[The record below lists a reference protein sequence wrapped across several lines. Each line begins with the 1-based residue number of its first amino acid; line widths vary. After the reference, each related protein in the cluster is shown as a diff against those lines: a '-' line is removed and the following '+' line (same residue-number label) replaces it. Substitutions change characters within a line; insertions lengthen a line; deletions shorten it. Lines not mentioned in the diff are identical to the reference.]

1 MILKQTK
8 EYILQNKMIQPG
20 SCVIAALSGGADSVC
35 MLLLLKKLSRELDF
49 TLEAVHV
56 EHGIRGEESRKDA
69 EFAMNL
75 CKKLDITCH
84 MHPVD
89 VPVYAKRTG
98 LGLEEAARILRY
110 AAFEEEAGKHK
121 ADGQTVSVAVAHHQ
135 EDNAE
140 TVIFQML
147 RGSGVKGLTG
157 IHPVSGKNSVTYIRP
172 LLFASRADI
181 EAYLKEN
188 GQEFVTDATNSDTAY
203 SRNRLR
209 HDVFPIFAQINDRA
223 VEHINESAR
232 QLESMYD
239 FFTGQLQAACD
250 EAIYRENDTVVL
262 RIDVFKRLHHALQS
276 GVARECIHMAAGRL
290 KDIGSTH
297 IAMLA
302 ELAGMQSGKSIDLPY
317 GVTAVRSY
325 DRILLRNRESA
336 GLCGGNWEHGNS
348 AVESSD
354 DQKYNMVTGKHG
366 ATAEIIIPEAKLSQ
380 IVTSGEEKKIQLE
393 NSSYITLKVSCFD
406 GKMDEIPKK
415 PYTKWLDY
423 DKMKKGFEIRRRRAG
438 DYIVVDDQGHRK
450 KLKAFFINEKVPSE
464 QRDRLWLIAQDSLV
478 QSILGGRSGQSAL
491 VSPQTKEV
499 LEITFYGGE
508 RNGFFKEI

>member
-110 AAFEEEAGKHK
+110 AAFEEEAGKYK

-297 IAMLA
+297 IAKLI
-302 ELAGMQSGKSIDLPY
+302 ELAGMQSGRSIDLPY

-325 DRILLRNRESA
+325 DRIILSKQENYA
-336 GLCGGNWEHGNS
+336 GKNCG
-348 AVESSD
+348 D
-354 DQKYNMVTGKHG
+354 
-366 ATAEIIIPEAKLSQ
+366 ATAEIIISESELSQ
-380 IVTSGEEKKIQLE
+380 IAVSGTEKKIPLE
-393 NSSYITLKVSCFD
+393 NSSYITLKVSCFN

-464 QRDRLWLIAQDSLV
+464 QRDRLWLIAQDSLI

-491 VSPQTKEV
+491 VTPQTKEV

>member
-35 MLLLLKKLSRELDF
+35 MLLLLKELSHELDF

-69 EFAMNL
+69 RFAMEL

-89 VPVYAKRTG
+89 VPAYAKRTG

-110 AAFEEEAGKHK
+110 AAFEEEAKKHG
-121 ADGQTVSVAVAHHQ
+121 ADGCAVSVAVAHHQ

-157 IHPVSGKNSVTYIRP
+157 IHPVSGKNGVTYIRP

-188 GQEFVTDATNSDTAY
+188 RQGFVIDATNSDTAY

-239 FFTGQLQAACD
+239 FFAAQVQAACN
-250 EAIYRENDTVVL
+250 EAIYRENEAVVL
-262 RIDVFKRLHHALQS
+262 RIDVFKKLHPALQS

-297 IAMLA
+297 IAKLI
-302 ELAGMQSGKSIDLPY
+302 ELAKLQSGRSIDLPY
-317 GVTAVRSY
+317 GITAVRSY
-325 DRILLRNRESA
+325 DRILLRKR
-336 GLCGGNWEHGNS
+336 GNS
-348 AVESSD
+348 NVITSMMIHQSE
-354 DQKYNMVTGKHG
+354 
-366 ATAEIIIPEAKLSQ
+366 LSQ
-380 IVTSGEEKKIQLE
+380 IASTGEEKKIQLE

-438 DYIVVDDQGHRK
+438 DYIIVDDQGHRK

-464 QRDRLWLIAQDSLV
+464 QRDRLWLIAQDSLI

>member
-110 AAFEEEAGKHK
+110 AAFEEEAGKYK

-297 IAMLA
+297 IAMLT
-302 ELAGMQSGKSIDLPY
+302 ELAGMQSGRSVDLPY

-325 DRILLRNRESA
+325 DRIILSKRENYA
-336 GLCGGNWEHGNS
+336 GKSC
-348 AVESSD
+348 VD
-354 DQKYNMVTGKHG
+354 
-366 ATAEIIIPEAKLSQ
+366 ATAEIIISESELSQ
-380 IVTSGEEKKIQLE
+380 IAIPGTEKKIPLE

>member
-1 MILKQTK
+1 MILKETK
-8 EYILQNKMIQPG
+8 EYISQNKMIQPG

-35 MLLLLKKLSRELDF
+35 MLLLLKELSRELGF

-56 EHGIRGEESRKDA
+56 EHGIRGEESREDA
-69 EFAMNL
+69 RFAMDL

-89 VPVYAKRTG
+89 VPAYAKSTG
-98 LGLEEAARILRY
+98 LGFEEAARILRY
-110 AAFEEEAGKHK
+110 AAFEEEAGKHM
-121 ADGQTVSVAVAHHQ
+121 ADGQAVSVAVAHHQ

-157 IHPVSGKNSVTYIRP
+157 IHPVSDKNGVTYIRP

-188 GQEFVTDATNSDTAY
+188 GQNFVTDVTNMDTAY

-209 HDVFPIFAQINDRA
+209 HDVFPVFEQINDRA

-239 FFTGQLQAACD
+239 FFSGQVQAACD
-250 EAIYRENDTVVL
+250 EAIYRENEEVVL
-262 RIDVFKRLHHALQS
+262 RIDVFKKLHPALQS

-297 IAMLA
+297 IAMLT
-302 ELAGMQSGKSIDLPY
+302 ELAGIQSGRSIDLPY
-317 GVTAVRSY
+317 GITAVRSY
-325 DRILLRNRESA
+325 DRIILRKMVNSA
-336 GLCGGNWEHGNS
+336 GQCGGRWEYDNS
-348 AVESSD
+348 AVESSTD
-354 DQKYNMVTGKHG
+354 KKM
-366 ATAEIIIPEAKLSQ
+366 IISESELSQ
-380 IVTSGEEKKIQLE
+380 IAASGTEKKIPLE
-393 NSSYITLKVSCFD
+393 NSSYITLKVSRFN

-423 DKMKKGFEIRRRRAG
+423 DKMKKGFEIRRRKAG
-438 DYIVVDDQGHRK
+438 DYIIVDDAGHHK

-464 QRDRLWLIAQDSLV
+464 WRDRLWLIAQDSLI

-491 VSPQTKEV
+491 VTPQTKEV

>member
-35 MLLLLKKLSRELDF
+35 MLLLLKELSHELDF

-69 EFAMNL
+69 RFAMEL

-89 VPVYAKRTG
+89 VPAYAKSTG

-110 AAFEEEAGKHK
+110 AAFEEEAKKHG
-121 ADGQTVSVAVAHHQ
+121 ADGCAVSVAVAHHQ

-157 IHPVSGKNSVTYIRP
+157 IHPVSGKNGVTYIRP

-188 GQEFVTDATNSDTAY
+188 GQGFVIDATNSDTAY

-209 HDVFPIFAQINDRA
+209 HDVFPIFVQINDRA

-239 FFTGQLQAACD
+239 FFAAQVQAACN
-250 EAIYRENDTVVL
+250 EAIYRENEAVVL
-262 RIDVFKRLHHALQS
+262 RIGVFKKLHPALQS

-297 IAMLA
+297 IAKLI
-302 ELAGMQSGKSIDLPY
+302 ELAKLQSGRSIDLPY
-317 GVTAVRSY
+317 GITAVRSY
-325 DRILLRNRESA
+325 DRILLRKRGSA
-336 GLCGGNWEHGNS
+336 GLCDGNLEHGNS

-354 DQKYNMVTGKHG
+354 DQKM
-366 ATAEIIIPEAKLSQ
+366 IISETELSQ
-380 IVTSGEEKKIQLE
+380 IATSGTEKKIPLE

-464 QRDRLWLIAQDSLV
+464 QRDRLWLIAQDSLI

-491 VSPQTKEV
+491 VAPQTKEV